1 MYYLL
6 IDPAK
11 KTVLAENLQIAS
23 NPLQR
28 MSGLLGKNYL
38 PYGEGLLLV
47 PCNSIHTFFM
57 RFPIDILFLDRF
69 YKVLRIVENLQPYRL
84 ALHLKAFQTVE
95 LPAGTVCKLNTE
107 VGSNLTLLK
116 N

>member
-1 MYYLL
+1 MHYLL
-6 IDPAK
+6 IDSTK
-11 KTVLAENLQIAS
+11 KTVLAERLQMKS

-28 MSGLLGKNYL
+28 MRGLLGRSFL

-57 RFPIDILFLDRF
+57 RFPIDVLFLDRF
-69 YKVLRIVENLQPYRL
+69 HKVLKIVENLQPDRF

-95 LPAGTVCKLNTE
+95 LPAGTVCKFNTE
-107 VGSNLTLLK
+107 VGSNLILIR